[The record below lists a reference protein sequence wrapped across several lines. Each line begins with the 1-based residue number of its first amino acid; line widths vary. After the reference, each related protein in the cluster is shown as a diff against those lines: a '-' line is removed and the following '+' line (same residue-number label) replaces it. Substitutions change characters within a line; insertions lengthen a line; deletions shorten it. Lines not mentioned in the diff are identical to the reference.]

1 MHFLCTACQQFKSC
15 ARVLV
20 LRQHVRLYKCL
31 WEEQTSNI
39 HPPKTVEDMLSR
51 TWVTDRAPTLSSRK
65 TSMTRNTAVQ
75 VMAELPSEKR
85 CPLCLRRATATAA
98 DTAMAPVSSHRNSAK

>member
-1 MHFLCTACQQFKSC
+1 MRPLYHWKEKSIY
-15 ARVLV
+15 LH
-20 LRQHVRLYKCL
+20 Q
-31 WEEQTSNI
+31 
-39 HPPKTVEDMLSR
+39 HPPLASAIFPDGIHRLLSR

-65 TSMTRNTAVQ
+65 TSRTRNTAVQ

-85 CPLCLRRATATAA
+85 CPLCLSRATATAA